1 MGNGNEHTAVQLI
14 ASALCVC
21 TIGVGDES
29 EALGPLGF
37 SVPGK
42 ENSGDTTEPL
52 EEIPQL
58 LFLCQLADLLIVKEM
73 LELGAKSLSMEQED
87 VHL

>member
-1 MGNGNEHTAVQLI
+1 MVRMRKHTAVQLV
-14 ASALCVC
+14 ASTLCIC
-21 TIGVGDES
+21 TIGVGDEGK
-29 EALGPLGF
+29 ALGSLCL

-58 LFLCQLADLLIVKEM
+58 LFLCQLADLLRVDRNV
-73 LELGAKSLSMEQED
+73 STRRR
-87 VHL
+87 